1 MSVPSHRTA
10 VLALLLVVPAPS
22 IGVALALLIPD
33 TVGTIGQAAWTASKV
48 WLVVVPLLWL
58 LKVDRKRIS
67 LSPLRRGGL
76 GVGIV
81 SGLVIAGLIVAAA
94 AFLGPELIDTAV
106 VKEMAAGNGLDQLD
120 RYIALAIALSVGNAL
135 MEEYVWRWFVQT
147 RWKMLTRSSTAAI
160 VLSAACFTI
169 HHVLALTAYFGPG
182 IVVIG
187 SLGVFAGGCLWSW
200 LMTRYE
206 SIWPGYVS
214 HVIVDIGVFVAG
226 GLILFG

>member
-1 MSVPSHRTA
+1 
-10 VLALLLVVPAPS
+10 
-22 IGVALALLIPD
+22 
-33 TVGTIGQAAWTASKV
+33 
-48 WLVVVPLLWL
+48 
-58 LKVDRKRIS
+58 
-67 LSPLRRGGL
+67 
-76 GVGIV
+76 
-81 SGLVIAGLIVAAA
+81 
-94 AFLGPELIDTAV
+94 
-106 VKEMAAGNGLDQLD
+106 
-120 RYIALAIALSVGNAL
+120 
-135 MEEYVWRWFVQT
+135 
-147 RWKMLTRSSTAAI
+147 MLTRSSTAAI